1 MNWQAHI
8 TIDPQVLVG
17 KPVIKGARLSVDF
30 ILGLLAEGWSEE
42 QILENYPKVTQ
53 DALRAVYAYATQIL
67 GEEST
72 YPTRRTGT

>member
-8 TIDPQVLVG
+8 TIDPQVLVR
-17 KPVIKGARLSVDF
+17 KPVIKGTRLSVDF

-53 DALRAVYAYATQIL
+53 DALRAVYAYAAQIL

>member
-8 TIDPQVLVG
+8 AIDPQFLVG
-17 KPVIKGARLSVDF
+17 KPVIKGTRLSVDF

-42 QILENYPKVTQ
+42 QIRENYPKVTQ
-53 DALRAVYAYATQIL
+53 DALRAVYAYAAQIL

>member
-8 TIDPQVLVG
+8 AIDPQVLVG
-17 KPVIKGARLSVDF
+17 KPIIKGTRLSVDF

-53 DALRAVYAYATQIL
+53 DALRAVYAYAAQIL